1 MRFIIFAMCFLFLL
15 SGCKDREENK
25 KKWDIIMSN
34 SYSAKPYG
42 NIDDNV
48 LYIAEID
55 KHEYLI
61 LSYQMNRGL
70 AFVHKADCKFCK
82 K

>member
-42 NIDDNV
+42 K
-48 LYIAEID
+48 Y
-55 KHEYLI
+55 
-61 LSYQMNRGL
+61 R
-70 AFVHKADCKFCK
+70 
-82 K
+82 